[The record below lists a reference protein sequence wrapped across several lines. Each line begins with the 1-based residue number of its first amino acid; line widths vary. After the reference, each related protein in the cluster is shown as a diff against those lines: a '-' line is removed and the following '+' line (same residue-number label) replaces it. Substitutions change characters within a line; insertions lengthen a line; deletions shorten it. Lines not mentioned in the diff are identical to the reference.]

1 MGRPRIVGKADDRTA
16 RASDWKSLRLPAG
29 LKRHPRPLLMAA
41 ALSMV
46 AGLGWIDLYVD
57 RELSFQ
63 VLYLGPVLLAG
74 WYLGQW
80 AALGVSL
87 ASATVWVV
95 DEIIAAYD
103 YAHPAIPYWNLGAK
117 FFIFVLFGYLITWLR
132 RSQERQQRAE
142 RERIEAE
149 LRIAKE
155 VQSLLFPQSIPEF
168 PTLDCSCICIPA
180 REVSGDYY
188 DCIPLDD
195 GRLVLAVADVSGEGV
210 PAALLMARLQAL
222 LRTHVHKHRDSP
234 ARLVSEINRGMFL
247 GDGTGKYATFVCAL
261 YDETQR
267 RLTCVNAGHNIP
279 LLIRADSGKRAGE
292 SVPGG
297 AGSPE
302 ILRLDRGGF
311 PLGLFRDSAYE
322 QQTVALA
329 PGDVLVFYTDGLVE
343 TIGRNGEEF
352 GVNRLAG
359 IVFRRNTLSALELQ
373 EAILDE
379 GHRFR
384 AEADS
389 ADDVTLMLVRVK

>member
-29 LKRHPRPLLMAA
+29 LKRHPRP
-41 ALSMV
+41 
-46 AGLGWIDLYVD
+46 
-57 RELSFQ
+57 
-63 VLYLGPVLLAG
+63 
-74 WYLGQW
+74 
-80 AALGVSL
+80 
-87 ASATVWVV
+87 
-95 DEIIAAYD
+95 
-103 YAHPAIPYWNLGAK
+103 
-117 FFIFVLFGYLITWLR
+117 
-132 RSQERQQRAE
+132 
-142 RERIEAE
+142 
-149 LRIAKE
+149 
-155 VQSLLFPQSIPEF
+155 
-168 PTLDCSCICIPA
+168 
-180 REVSGDYY
+180 
-188 DCIPLDD
+188 
-195 GRLVLAVADVSGEGV
+195 
-210 PAALLMARLQAL
+210 LLMARLQAL

-267 RLTCVNAGHNIP
+267 RLTCVNAGQNIP

-297 AGSPE
+297 AGIPE
-302 ILRLDRGGF
+302 MLRLDKGGF
-311 PLGLFRDSAYE
+311 PLGLFQDTTYE

-329 PGDVLVFYTDGLVE
+329 PGDVLVIYTDGLVG

-352 GVNRLAG
+352 GVDRLAG

-379 GHRFR
+379 VRRFR
-384 AEADS
+384 ATPES